1 MQILATDRLI
11 LRTWQ
16 HDDIDWLATMNQDPE
31 VMRYFPNLQDRTYTQ
46 GIIERAI
53 RQQAECG
60 YSLYVVEIKATGE
73 PIGFVG
79 LLKTNFEAHFTP
91 ATEIG
96 WRIKSSQ
103 WRQGYAFEAASA
115 VLHYAFTAL
124 EMEALLSFTAA
135 INIPSRA
142 LMEKLGMV
150 RDPNEDFYFPRLPDG
165 HPLGPHVLYRISA
178 PEKHQ
183 RTRR

>member
-1 MQILATDRLI
+1 MQILETDRLI
-11 LRTWQ
+11 LRTWR
-16 HDDIDWLATMNQDPE
+16 HDDIDWLAIMNQDPE
-31 VMRYFPNLQDRTYTQ
+31 VMRYFPHLQDRAYSQ
-46 GIIERAI
+46 GIIERAK
-53 RQQAECG
+53 RQQADYG
-60 YSLYVVEIKATGE
+60 YSLYVVVIKATGE

-79 LLKTNFEAHFTP
+79 LLNTDFDAHFTP
-91 ATEIG
+91 AIEIG

-103 WRQGYAFEAASA
+103 WRQGYAFEAAST
-115 VLHYAFTAL
+115 VLRYAFTTL
-124 EMEALLSFTAA
+124 EMETLLSFTAA

-150 RDPNEDFYFPRLPDG
+150 RDPSEDFYFPRLPDG

-178 PEKHQ
+178 PEKLR